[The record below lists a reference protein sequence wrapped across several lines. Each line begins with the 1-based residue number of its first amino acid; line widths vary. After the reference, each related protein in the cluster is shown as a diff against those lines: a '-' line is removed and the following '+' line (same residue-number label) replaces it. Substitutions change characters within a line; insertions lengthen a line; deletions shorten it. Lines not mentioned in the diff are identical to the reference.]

1 MTQARPRSGES
12 APIVRTDRTHSY
24 DPAHRDRADGD
35 RGDRDRSLRIILDT
49 GDPWA
54 IIAPSGTVRAASA
67 HLHANGG
74 VVGRPIMALVGDA
87 DRETVSR
94 ALDAAVA
101 DHEPVRIPLDEPH
114 MLGASGGGP
123 AELMVTQSP
132 IDLDDMVVQVVAA
145 PPDDTSHAAGDK
157 TREAELVAALVRIRS
172 LALKIVE
179 APNQADQPAPTIAQP
194 LPATLTER
202 RLEVATEILRGK
214 SVNAV
219 AAELGL
225 SPHTVRNHLK
235 AVYRQVGVNSR
246 AELLRRFHP

>member
-1 MTQARPRSGES
+1 M
-12 APIVRTDRTHSY
+12 
-24 DPAHRDRADGD
+24 
-35 RGDRDRSLRIILDT
+35 
-49 GDPWA
+49 
-54 IIAPSGTVRAASA
+54 RAASS
-67 HLHANGG
+67 HLNANGE
-74 VVGRPIMALVGDA
+74 VVGRPITALVGDA
-87 DRETVSR
+87 DRETVSL
-94 ALDAAVA
+94 AIGTAVA
-101 DHEPVRIPLDEPH
+101 DQEPIRVPLDEPH
-114 MLGASGGGP
+114 VLGANGRGP

-132 IDLDDMVVQVVAA
+132 IDLDDIVVQVVTA
-145 PPDDTSHAAGDK
+145 PADDTADSTADSTTDFDATGDR

-172 LALKIVE
+172 LALEIVE
-179 APNQADQPAPTIAQP
+179 APNQADEPAPAIARP

-202 RLEVATEILRGK
+202 RQEVATAVLRGK